1 MNSLRGI
8 KCIDSMY
15 RTFQAAWV
23 IYGIIGTRQYMG
35 YSKTEAKEMY
45 MSECRQKILIGRNT
59 NGTINLI
66 IT

>member
-8 KCIDSMY
+8 KCIESMC

-23 IYGIIGTRQYMG
+23 VYGIIGMRQYMG

>member
-23 IYGIIGTRQYMG
+23 ICGIIGTRQYMG
-35 YSKTEAKEMY
+35 YSK
-45 MSECRQKILIGRNT
+45 
-59 NGTINLI
+59 NGSKGNVYE
-66 IT
+66 